1 MIIKR
6 AGGYFLFCSFDQRIF
21 MRFVSINESRNDANF
36 IFTSHVDSKLLFYF
50 QNDMFTKRKTNY
62 EYRLKKKRFDY
73 VVSNV
78 MNNHSSSNIP

>member
-21 MRFVSINESRNDANF
+21 MRFVSINESTNDANF
-36 IFTSHVDSKLLFYF
+36 IFTSHVDSKSLFHF
-50 QNDMFTKRKTNY
+50 QNDMFAIRNG
-62 EYRLKKKRFDY
+62 YRFKKKRIDY